1 MKYELERLPYATN
14 ALEPVMDEKTVEIHY
29 YKHHSA
35 YLNNLNAALEGVN
48 LPYDTIEKLLL
59 NLGELP
65 LALQQTVRNNGGG
78 YYNHTLFWKML
89 TPNGTLAPSGELL
102 AAIERDFGSFEQFK
116 KAFEDAGL
124 KRFGSG
130 WVWLVRTPSG
140 ALKIVTTANQD
151 TPLSEGEIL
160 LGVDVWEHAYYLK
173 YQNLRAQY
181 LRNIWQIINWDYV
194 AQRFES

>member
-1 MKYELERLPYATN
+1 MKYELEKLLYATN

-29 YKHHSA
+29 YKHHVA

-48 LPYDTIEKLLL
+48 LPYGTIEELLL
-59 NLGELP
+59 NVNELK
-65 LALQQTVRNNGGG
+65 ADLQQTVRNNGGG

-89 TPNGTLAPSGELL
+89 TPESTLAPKGNLL

-116 KAFEDAGL
+116 NDFEQAGL

-130 WVWLVRTPSG
+130 WVWLVRAHSG
-140 ALKIVTTANQD
+140 TLKIITTANQD

-160 LGVDVWEHAYYLK
+160 LGVDLWEHAYYLK

-181 LRNIWQIINWDYV
+181 LRNIWQIINWNYV
-194 AQRFES
+194 AQRFEK